1 MRNFSSIK
9 TFILILAAIFF
20 LSSCSTKKNTA
31 TSRFYQAFTTRYNV
45 YFNGSEHYKEQIK
58 LLENDYQ
65 DDYTTTLFT
74 HPAEAF
80 ANEKA
85 PQPSTNFDR
94 TIEKMQKAIQLHSI
108 KKRPKKKSG
117 KMRDPKYRAY
127 LKRDEYNPFIHNAW
141 LLMAKAQYMN
151 GAFID
156 AATTFHYITRHFTWF
171 PNLVTECKLWEA
183 RCYTA
188 EGWLNEADNILVR
201 IKKEEVAKEPLNS
214 LYNLAYADYH
224 IKSKHNAEAIP
235 YLRVAA
241 KKAGSSGQKT
251 RLNFLLGQMYSETGD
266 KAAAYQAFKKAG
278 SNVNATYRTKFNARI
293 KQSEVYSG
301 NNIEKEVKSLKR
313 MVRYDRNK
321 EYLDQ
326 VYYAIGNLYL
336 AHQDTLKAI
345 ENYKL
350 AVEKSTRN
358 GIEKAIAQIT
368 LGTLYF
374 DMSNYAD
381 AQPNY
386 SEAISQ
392 LKEDYPNYE
401 TLKKRS
407 DVLDELAVY
416 SQNVILQDSLLK
428 LAKLTPEEQE
438 KVAQRLVDELKK
450 KEKEEA
456 EAAAREEFLA
466 EQNAQGNK
474 FNNSGSKAPT
484 SFQMPSTD
492 DSWYFYNTAAK
503 NAGKT
508 AFQKAWGNRKLEDNW
523 RRRNKATFSFDDFE
537 ENSDNEKDSEQTAQ
551 DGGENVES
559 TDSISSEDQKKLD
572 DPHFVEYYLKQ
583 IPKTPEEIQ
592 TCHDIIQEGL
602 FNMGIILKDK
612 LEDFHAAIVQ
622 FTRLLNEYP
631 DNIYRLDTYYNMY
644 LIYMRTGDIAMSEK
658 YRLLITTEF
667 ADSKYGMAMQDPNYI
682 ENLRNMERDQEGMY
696 EKAYAA
702 YLDNENETV
711 HEAYMEMMRKYP
723 LSKIMPKF
731 MFIDAL
737 SYLTDKNYDKFKS
750 TLKELLERYPETD
763 ITPTATSILKQM
775 AQGRKLEG
783 GSTNVRGM
791 VWSMRLTN
799 DSTSVAGGKLTPFEE
814 GIDKPQYFVLVFDT
828 DSISMNQLLFDVAK
842 HNFTSFV
849 TKDFDLE
856 PLNFGR
862 LGLVVV
868 KGFANVEE
876 TGHYRKVFD
885 ADESLNIPKQVRQ
898 VVISEN
904 NFKIL
909 LNEGR
914 SFEEYFN
921 FVEQKAAEKLE
932 AEAAGEEAGD
942 NPESA
947 DGTPA
952 DDTDTQAAGDDDTPS
967 APAQPS
973 AAPSDSTTTKQSAP
987 SDSTTV
993 KP

>member
-1 MRNFSSIK
+1 MRKFSSIK
-9 TFILILAAIFF
+9 TFALILAAIFF
-20 LSSCSTKKNTA
+20 LTSCSTRKNTA

-58 LLENDYQ
+58 ALENDYE
-65 DDYTTTLFT
+65 DDYTTILFT
-74 HPAEAF
+74 HPAQAF

-85 PQPSTNFDR
+85 PQPNTNFDR

-108 KKRPKKKSG
+108 KKRPKKNSK

-151 GAFID
+151 GAFLD
-156 AATTFHYITRHFTWF
+156 AASTFHYITKHFTWF

-188 EGWLNEADNILVR
+188 EGWLNEADNILIR
-201 IKKEEVAKEPLNS
+201 IKKDEVAKEPLNS

-224 IKSKHNAEAIP
+224 IKSKHHAEAIP
-235 YLRVAA
+235 YLRIAA
-241 KKAGSSGQKT
+241 KHAGSGGQKT
-251 RLNFLLGQMYSETGD
+251 RLNFLLGQMYGETGD
-266 KAAAYQAFKKAG
+266 KAAAYQAFKTAG
-278 SNVNATYRTKFNARI
+278 SNSNATYRTKFNARI

-336 AHQDTLKAI
+336 THQDTLKAI

-350 AVEKSTRN
+350 AIEKSTRN

-368 LGTLYF
+368 LGSLYF

-466 EQNAQGNK
+466 EQKAQGNQ
-474 FNNSGSKAPT
+474 FGNSTSKAPAT
-484 SFQMPSTD
+484 FQMPSTD
-492 DSWYFYNTAAK
+492 NSWYFYNSAAK

-537 ENSDNEKDSEQTAQ
+537 SDSDDSDSQQ
-551 DGGENVES
+551 SSDGGTPTEG

-572 DPHFVEYYLKQ
+572 DPHYVEYYLKQ
-583 IPKTPEEIQ
+583 IPKTEEEIQ

-602 FNMGIILKDK
+602 FNMGVILKDK

-644 LIYMRTGDIAMSEK
+644 LIYMRTNDIAMSEK
-658 YRLLITTEF
+658 YRLLITTDF
-667 ADSKYGMAMQDPNYI
+667 ADSKYGIAMQDPNYI

-702 YLDNENETV
+702 YLDNDNKTV
-711 HEAYMEMMRKYP
+711 HEAYMEMMRTYP

-763 ITPTATSILKQM
+763 ITPTASSILKQM
-775 AQGRKLEG
+775 AKGRKLEG

-799 DSTSVAGGKLTPFEE
+799 DSTAIAADKLTPFEE
-814 GIDKPQYFVLVFDT
+814 DINKPQYFVLVFDT

-856 PLNFGR
+856 PMNFGR

-885 ADESLNIPKQVRQ
+885 ADEALVIPKEVKQ

-909 LNEGR
+909 LSEGR
-914 SFEEYFN
+914 SFEEYFS
-921 FVEQKAAEKLE
+921 FIEQKAAEKLE
-932 AEAAGEEAGD
+932 AETLGEEG
-942 NPESA
+942 
-947 DGTPA
+947 DGTAATDAQTDDSNAQPA
-952 DDTDTQAAGDDDTPS
+952 DNAATGTATPS
-967 APAQPS
+967 NPS
-973 AAPSDSTTTKQSAP
+973 AAPSDSTATKQPQQPAP
-987 SDSTTV
+987 SDSTKV

>member
-1 MRNFSSIK
+1 MHKNSSIK
-9 TFILILAAIFF
+9 ALIFTLAAIFF
-20 LSSCSTKKNTA
+20 LPSCSTRKNTA
-31 TSRFYQAFTTRYNV
+31 ASRFYQAFTTRYNV

-58 LLENDYQ
+58 ALENDYE
-65 DDYTTTLFT
+65 DDYTTILFT
-74 HPAEAF
+74 HPAQAF
-80 ANEKA
+80 ANERA
-85 PQPSTNFDR
+85 PQPGTNFDR

-151 GAFID
+151 GAFTD
-156 AATTFHYITRHFTWF
+156 AASTFHYITKHFTWF

-201 IKKEEVAKEPLNS
+201 IKKEEVAKEPLYS

-224 IKSKHNAEAIP
+224 IKSKHHAEAIP
-235 YLRVAA
+235 YLRIAA

-251 RLNFLLGQMYSETGD
+251 RLNFLLGQMYGETGD

-278 SNVNATYRTKFNARI
+278 NNSNATYRTKFNARI

-336 AHQDTLKAI
+336 IHQDTLKAI

-350 AVEKSTRN
+350 AIEKSTRG

-368 LGTLYF
+368 LGSLYF

-392 LKEDYPNYE
+392 LKDDYPNYE

-466 EQNAQGNK
+466 EQQAQGNQFK
-474 FNNSGSKAPT
+474 DNNKAPT
-484 SFQMPSTD
+484 TFQMPGSD
-492 DSWYFYNTAAK
+492 NSWYFYNSAAK

-508 AFQKAWGNRKLEDNW
+508 AFQRQWGNRKLEDNW
-523 RRRNKATFSFDDFE
+523 RRRNKASFSFDDFE
-537 ENSDNEKDSEQTAQ
+537 SDENNENENELTAEDSTPTE
-551 DGGENVES
+551 E
-559 TDSISSEDQKKLD
+559 TDSVSSEDQKKLD
-572 DPHFVEYYLKQ
+572 DPHYVEYYLKQ

-602 FNMGIILKDK
+602 FNMGVILKDK
-612 LEDFHAAIVQ
+612 LEDFHAAVVQ

-644 LIYMRTGDIAMSEK
+644 LMYMRTGDIAMSEK
-658 YRLLITTEF
+658 YRKLITSEF
-667 ADSKYGMAMQDPNYI
+667 ADSKFGIAMQDPNYI

-702 YLDNENETV
+702 YLDNDNKTV

-750 TLKELLERYPETD
+750 TLKEMLERYPETD
-763 ITPTATSILKQM
+763 ITPTASSILKQM
-775 AQGRKLEG
+775 AKGRKLEG

-799 DSTSVAGGKLTPFEE
+799 DTTDVAGGKLTPFEDD
-814 GIDKPQYFVLVFDT
+814 INKPQYFVLVFDT
-828 DSISMNQLLFDVAK
+828 DSIPMNQLLFDVAK

-856 PLNFGR
+856 PMNFGR

-876 TGHYRKVFD
+876 VGHYRKVFD
-885 ADESLNIPKQVRQ
+885 ADDELNIPKQVKQ
-898 VVISEN
+898 VVISVN

-914 SFEEYFN
+914 SFEEYFS
-921 FVEQKAAEKLE
+921 FIEQKAAEKLE
-932 AEAAGEEAGD
+932 AETLGEEDAE
-942 NPESA
+942 NSESS
-947 DGTPA
+947 TPGEDSTDESQTA
-952 DDTDTQAAGDDDTPS
+952 NDDRGNASSDTDT
-967 APAQPS
+967 PAQPS
-973 AAPSDSTTTKQSAP
+973 AAPSDTSTVNP
-987 SDSTTV
+987 
-993 KP
+993 